1 MLYPSNL
8 ALALLTKLR
17 SQTTN
22 EKDKLRL
29 LGEAN
34 AWLEKSLNI
43 LDEFVD
49 YFVIVESKFTHKGDP
64 RELKFNHK
72 KFEKFKDKIIYIVDE
87 ETYPQTDEI
96 NTEDSEGEKSR
107 KAIFNAAYRENGQ
120 RNLITKGLKKA
131 NDEDIIMV
139 SDVDE
144 IPKLSELNFK
154 NINEKIILFKQDMF
168 YYKFNLWLPNLI
180 WTGTKACKKKNLVNP
195 QWLRNIK
202 DRKYSFFR
210 IDTFFSKTKYTSIK
224 VINDGGWH
232 FSNIKTPKE
241 IEFKLRSYLHHKDF
255 DLSPLSVEQINEIIK
270 NKQAIYDLKV
280 DKTVN
285 KIGNGSI
292 LEKFE
297 FNKLPEYIVT
307 NKDKFLDWID

>member
-1 MLYPSNL
+1 MKIYDCFMYFDEEVVL
-8 ALALLTKLR
+8 
-17 SQTTN
+17 
-22 EKDKLRL
+22 DVRL
-29 LGEAN
+29 N
-34 AWLEKSLNI
+34 TLN
-43 LDEFVD
+43 EFVD
-49 YFVIVESKFTHKGDP
+49 YFVIVESIYTHKGDP

-96 NTEDSEGEKSR
+96 NTEDSEDEKSH

-120 RNLITKGLKKA
+120 RNLITRGLKKA

-241 IEFKLRSYLHHKDF
+241 IEFKFRSYLHHREF
-255 DLSPLSVEQINEIIK
+255 DLNPLSVTQIDEIIR

-292 LEKFE
+292 LKNFDL
-297 FNKLPEYIVT
+297 NGLPEYIVT
-307 NKDKFLDWID
+307 NKNKFLDWID